1 MTVGRGAAAI
11 LQGVNPSILAL
22 ELTTTVLVIVGILAV
37 ALLLLIVVAPWKVVR
52 AEPPL
57 DPDVEAEL
65 LLRRNPGEPP
75 GELPAASVADLTDDF
90 DRSPGDATFDDLR
103 EL

>member
-57 DPDVEAEL
+57 DPDGEAEL
-65 LLRRNPGEPP
+65 LRHRNPGEPP
-75 GELPAASVADLTDDF
+75 GELPAASVAHLTDDF